1 MERDAELSL
10 PFMARPIRLVGRRN
24 LYAKVN
30 NCCSFFRSSIGKKW
44 VVAVTGII
52 MVLFVIGHLIGNLQL
67 FLGPGDA
74 EHPAQLNVYAKFLQ
88 GLGSVLW
95 LVRGVLILAV
105 VAHVVA
111 TIKLTIENRAAKGG
125 GIQFKNYSQ
134 ARISS
139 RTMIWSGAYILAF
152 IIFHLL
158 HYTIFVV
165 HPEYRHLH
173 DAHGLHDVYA
183 MVLIGFSYAWISVF
197 YIIGMILL
205 CMHLAHG
212 IESTFQ
218 TFGVQTQ
225 KLRPVF
231 AVVGRGLAIL
241 LAIGY
246 ISMPVAVLAGYGKE
260 YREQAVAK
268 VNAEKGG
275 K

>member
-1 MERDAELSL
+1 M
-10 PFMARPIRLVGRRN
+10 
-24 LYAKVN
+24 
-30 NCCSFFRSSIGKKW
+30 
-44 VVAVTGII
+44 VAVTGII

-74 EHPAQLNVYAKFLQ
+74 THPAQLNVYAKFLQ
-88 GLGSVLW
+88 GLGSALW
-95 LVRGVLILAV
+95 VVRAVLILAV

-111 TIKLTIENRAAKGG
+111 TIKITIENRAAKGG
-125 GIQFKNYSQ
+125 GTQYKSNAQ
-134 ARISS
+134 ARIST
-139 RTMIWSGAYILAF
+139 RTMFWSGSYILAF
-152 IIFHLL
+152 IIFHLA
-158 HYTIFVV
+158 HYTLLVV
-165 HPEYRHLH
+165 HPEYRQLH

-183 MVLIGFSYAWISVF
+183 MVLIGFSYVWISVF

-218 TFGVQTQ
+218 TLGIQTQ

-231 AVVGRGLAIL
+231 AMVGRGLAIL

-260 YREQAVAK
+260 YREQAQAK
-268 VNAEKGG
+268 ASAEKGG